1 MSDSATPDHLLRP
14 HVRPFQTVPVPHK
27 ESGQVLAGLRNPSGI
42 SPALVGIHPQMLP
55 LVTMLQGERTV
66 DEIAAATKAP
76 PEVLKNLV
84 DRLDEAGLLWG
95 PTMERLE
102 REAMTAIRENGA
114 MPIGAAA
121 AFGDT
126 AEAAAA
132 ALTELLATAD
142 DPELG
147 TAVLGIVA
155 PHLDR
160 QRGGENYAAAY
171 KALVGL
177 QPPDRVVIL
186 GTNHFG
192 LGDGVVMTRLAFET
206 PLGRLEP
213 DAAVL
218 GTLERTFGDRLFKDE
233 IDLLAEHSIQLHS
246 TWVRHLFPSAKV
258 VAALLPD
265 PTRPM
270 IDESGARVAT
280 REFADGLRKALAEAG
295 GTTIFIASADL
306 SHVGLPFGD
315 QAAVDEDRAGQV
327 EAHDRAMLASYCAND
342 PDTFLSEMA
351 GHRNPTRWCSLG
363 NMGAV
368 RTASGGT
375 AELLQYRVSLDEKR
389 TTLVSSAA
397 MALLP
402 A

>member
-1 MSDSATPDHLLRP
+1 M
-14 HVRPFQTVPVPHK
+14 
-27 ESGQVLAGLRNPSGI
+27 LAGLRNPSGI
-42 SPALVGIHPQMLP
+42 SQALVGIHPQMLP
-55 LVTMLQGERTV
+55 LVTMLQGERTLE
-66 DEIAAATKAP
+66 EIAAATKAP
-76 PEVLKNLV
+76 ADVLTNLV
-84 DRLDEAGLLWG
+84 QRLDEAGLLWG

-102 REAMTAIRENGA
+102 REAMATIRQSGA
-114 MPIGAAA
+114 MPVGAAA
-121 AFGDT
+121 AFGET
-126 AEAAAA
+126 AQAASTT
-132 ALTELLATAD
+132 LIELLASAE

-147 TAVLGIVA
+147 VDVLGIVA

-171 KALVGL
+171 KALEGRAA
-177 QPPDRVVIL
+177 PDRVVIL

-192 LGDGVVMTRLAFET
+192 LGDGVVMTRLGFET

-213 DAAVL
+213 DAVVL
-218 GTLERTFGDRLFKDE
+218 ATLERTFGDRLFKDE
-233 IDLLAEHSIQLHS
+233 IDLLAEHSVQLHS
-246 TWVRHLFPSAKV
+246 TWVRHLFPHSKV
-258 VAALLPD
+258 VAALVPD

-280 REFADGLRKALAEAG
+280 REFAQGLRKALTDVG
-295 GTTIFIASADL
+295 GSTIFIASADL

-315 QAAVDEDRAGQV
+315 QAAVDESRAGQV
-327 EAHDRAMLASYCAND
+327 EAHDRAMLASYCSNE
-342 PDTFLSEMA
+342 PDAFLSEMA

-363 NMGAV
+363 NMWAV
-368 RTASGGT
+368 RTASGAG

-397 MALLP
+397 IALLP